1 MRFQPAGHFTISIA
15 LHRVLMGVILRQL
28 AEKNGGEIGLC
39 VTIVVMYVNCHFPFR
54 TNQLAFAG
62 RFFQSAKELFRLLI
76 TGIRVLMLFCFRAD
90 QNFLTVAGGIMG
102 MRPLCLITLL
112 GMDVS
117 IPLRKLA
124 NQLSVCIK
132 AGSVVAMNQIVR
144 LQALQFARSCVTLRG
159 DDTIVLAGADDPNG
173 TTEWADVEA
182 MTASLRARYGD
193 TFWLLLA
200 HRNNLFSQYYCRLGA
215 DLTFSGHGHG
225 GIWRLPFTD
234 GLISPLREWFPSW
247 TDGFYTCTEGDCDN
261 AAVFVS
267 RGLGNSPRVPRLFNR
282 PEVAVVTLHT
292 AP

>member
-1 MRFQPAGHFTISIA
+1 MTRKRIRRVLLVLLLLAALALWYSNCTISVEQYDFASASLPQGWDGARIVHLTDLHGKEFGRDNVRLLRSVEEAEPDLIVITGDIA
-15 LHRVLMGVILRQL
+15 DSQSGLDFAPALLRGL
-28 AEKNGGEIGLC
+28 AEIAPTYY
-39 VTIVVMYVNCHFPFR
+39 VTGNHEWAAGYI
-54 TNQLAFAG
+54 NQLRPMLQDAG
-62 RFFQSAKELFRLLI
+62 VVWLYNDF
-76 TGIRVLMLFCFRAD
+76 VP
-90 QNFLTVAGGIMG
+90 LTRGG
-102 MRPLCLITLL
+102 
-112 GMDVS
+112 
-117 IPLRKLA
+117 
-124 NQLSVCIK
+124 
-132 AGSVVAMNQIVR
+132 
-144 LQALQFARSCVTLRG
+144 
-159 DDTIVLAGADDPNG
+159 DTIVLAGADDPNG

-182 MTASLRARYGD
+182 MTASLRARYGA

-247 TDGFYTCTEGDCDN
+247 TDGFYTCAEGDCDN

>member
-1 MRFQPAGHFTISIA
+1 MTRKRIRRVLLILLLLAALALWHSNCTISVEDYTFSSASLPQGWDGARIVHLSDLHGKEFGEDNIRLLRAVEKAAPDLIVITGDIA
-15 LHRVLMGVILRQL
+15 DSQSGLDFAPALLGGL
-28 AEKNGGEIGLC
+28 AEIAPTYY
-39 VTIVVMYVNCHFPFR
+39 VTGNHEWAAGCI
-54 TNQLAFAG
+54 NQLRPMLQDAG
-62 RFFQSAKELFRLLI
+62 VAWLYNEF
-76 TGIRVLMLFCFRAD
+76 VP
-90 QNFLTVAGGIMG
+90 LT
-102 MRPLCLITLL
+102 
-112 GMDVS
+112 
-117 IPLRKLA
+117 
-124 NQLSVCIK
+124 
-132 AGSVVAMNQIVR
+132 
-144 LQALQFARSCVTLRG
+144 RG

-182 MTASLRARYGD
+182 MTDSLRARYGD

-247 TDGFYTCTEGDCDN
+247 TDGFYTCTEGDCDS